1 MDAPALILGF
11 TGSTFL
17 LAGLVKGVIGI
28 GLPTIAMGLL
38 AAVMAP
44 AQAASLLVVPSFVT
58 NVWQLALG
66 PRIGPLLRRLWPML
80 LGICLGAWAG
90 AGLLEEGAR
99 SSMALGAALVLYAVL
114 ALTSVE
120 FSVPGHVEPWLSP
133 LIGAATGIVTAATGV
148 YVIPAVPYMQALG
161 LERDELVQACGL
173 SFTVSTVALAA
184 VLAHAGALEASL
196 AQASLLALVPAL
208 IGMALGQWVRSRVRP
223 DLFRVCFLAGL
234 VALGAHLALRGAV

>member
-1 MDAPALILGF
+1 MEAPALILGF
-11 TGSTFL
+11 MGSTFL

-38 AAVMAP
+38 AVVMAP
-44 AQAASLLVVPSFVT
+44 AQAASLVVVPSFVT

-90 AGLLEEGAR
+90 AGLLDQGAR
-99 SSMALGAALVLYAVL
+99 PGMALGAVLVLYAVF

-120 FSVPGHVEPWLSP
+120 VSVPGHAEPWLSP

-161 LERDELVQACGL
+161 LEKDELVQACGV

-184 VLAHAGALEASL
+184 ILAHDGALETSIAG
-196 AQASLLALVPAL
+196 ASLLALVPAL
-208 IGMALGQWVRSRVRP
+208 IGMAVGQWVRSRVRP
-223 DLFRVCFLAGL
+223 DVFRVCFLLGL
-234 VALGAHLALRGAV
+234 LLLGAHLALRGAL